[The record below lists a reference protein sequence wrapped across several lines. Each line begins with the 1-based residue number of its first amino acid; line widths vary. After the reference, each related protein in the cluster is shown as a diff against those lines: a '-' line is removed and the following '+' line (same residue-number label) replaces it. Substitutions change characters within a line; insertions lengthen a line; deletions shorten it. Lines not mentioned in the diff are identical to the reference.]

1 MKSISALNPPPHD
14 SPKTRTLAA
23 LASVKSYFRR
33 ERKSVKM
40 TIVGWPLY
48 SEFEVDKSLSG
59 DASSGVFQ
67 ALLKEFGDSVEAET
81 NCRRSH
87 FVARHLSLVRAPR

>member
-1 MKSISALNPPPHD
+1 MIHPKRAHPP
-14 SPKTRTLAA
+14 R
-23 LASVKSYFRR
+23 LASVKSYSRP

-59 DASSGVFQ
+59 NPSSGVLRG
-67 ALLKEFGDSVEAET
+67 LLKEFGGSVEAET
-81 NCRRSH
+81 TSP
-87 FVARHLSLVRAPR
+87 VRYGKKYDGWALD